1 MPQNDQI
8 WPKIGI
14 FGQFGPG
21 HAGLFNALLWD
32 GWWLW
37 RAGCISQDT
46 YLLYI
51 FNIICI
57 LELSNCQ
64 SNSGTEHKILLR
76 SGQRIRVRLVERH
89 CTELGWLG
97 FHKGGGGPLLALPQA
112 VRGGYCPQ
120 KLLHLA
126 SQRRQGAGKMD
137 FKKERM
143 KETKLSKF
151 FVCSLLT

>member
-1 MPQNDQI
+1 MRFQI
-8 WPKIGI
+8 VKAT
-14 FGQFGPG
+14 Q
-21 HAGLFNALLWD
+21 ALNIKTAQVRSENQSAAC
-32 GWWLW
+32 G
-37 RAGCISQDT
+37 AA
-46 YLLYI
+46 LY
-51 FNIICI
+51 
-57 LELSNCQ
+57 
-64 SNSGTEHKILLR
+64 
-76 SGQRIRVRLVERH
+76 RV
-89 CTELGWLG
+89 GMLG